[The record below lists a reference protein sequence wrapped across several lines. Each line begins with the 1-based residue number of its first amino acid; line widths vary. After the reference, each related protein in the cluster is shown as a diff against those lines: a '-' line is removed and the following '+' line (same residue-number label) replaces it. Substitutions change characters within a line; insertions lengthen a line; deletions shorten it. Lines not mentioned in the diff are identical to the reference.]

1 MYLLHTLRIH
11 LHGIIDVP
19 IVAID
24 IAIIV
29 IIEAFGA
36 CVLCGTTNLRTNF
49 FSTQDLILAAK
60 IKERKEN

>member
-49 FSTQDLILAAK
+49 F
-60 IKERKEN
+60 